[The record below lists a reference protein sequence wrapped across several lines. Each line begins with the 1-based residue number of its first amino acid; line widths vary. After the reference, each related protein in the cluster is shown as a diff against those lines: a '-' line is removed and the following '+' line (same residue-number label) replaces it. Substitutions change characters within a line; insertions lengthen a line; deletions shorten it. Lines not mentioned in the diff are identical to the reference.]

1 VKHLNLAVHLGG
13 KAMTRGVVASNRLM
27 ALWPT
32 VIGKK
37 VVMAVT
43 GLVLIGFV
51 IAHMLSNLKVFAGPN
66 GIKACSQFLREVGWP
81 ELGYGQ
87 LLWVVRIVPFVFV
100 TLRITAAIQL
110 LARHERPLN
119 PTIFNEGNAFADD
132 ERGNVH
138 YGRIGNE
145 AERRS
150 YT

>member
-32 VIGKK
+32 VIGKN

-51 IAHMLSNLKVFAGPN
+51 IAHMLGNLQVFSGPN
-66 GIKACSQFLREVGWP
+66 EINAYTRFLREVGWP

-87 LLWVVRIVPFVFV
+87 LPCLVWIVLFVCV
-100 TLRITAAIQL
+100 TPRITAAIQL
-110 LARHERPLN
+110 LARHEAAQP
-119 PTIFNEGNAFADD
+119 DD
-132 ERGNVH
+132 LQ
-138 YGRIGNE
+138 
-145 AERRS
+145 
-150 YT
+150 